1 MKIRFVSDNDLPLNK
16 LLKFHVMSI
25 IIRSVFE
32 DGTFYAQLF
41 SMNYKNATVQK
52 KLMLQE
58 ELMLINQ
65 VCQKNV
71 NFVII
76 GFLKIL
82 GLNLKS
88 MFAMDVMIY

>member
-41 SMNYKNATVQK
+41 CMNYKNATVQK

-76 GFLKIL
+76 GFSKIL

>member
-1 MKIRFVSDNDLPLNK
+1 
-16 LLKFHVMSI
+16 
-25 IIRSVFE
+25 
-32 DGTFYAQLF
+32 
-41 SMNYKNATVQK
+41 
-52 KLMLQE
+52 MLQE
-58 ELMLINQ
+58 KLMLINQ